1 METIYYL
8 EGRGQ
13 SHIYH
18 FYVLLLGGL
27 YYIFNNIKHDV
38 PGSKRVKFHD
48 RTKITNLRPEISFP
62 VNINFSRGEIHNLT
76 DFQLDAVKLI
86 DHKVNFVDLK
96 NLDNFQIIEEYG
108 ETCRNGYS
116 DNPKV
121 IYPFLRDLFLTS
133 PNIDLKYSKK
143 RIFITRYGSEKNH
156 QNVRKRCIINEK
168 EFYDSLKP
176 FNFEYIQL
184 ENYSEKEKIEMFY
197 GSEIIISTHS
207 SGLTY
212 SLFANEETKIIEIL
226 NKGPRIGPPT
236 GHYSFICEHLK
247 LKYYRYKNIK
257 EDEQGNVDI
266 NCKEFIK
273 YLNNFL
279 FNN

>member
-1 METIYYL
+1 
-8 EGRGQ
+8 
-13 SHIYH
+13 
-18 FYVLLLGGL
+18 LGGL
-27 YYIFNNIKHDV
+27 YYIFNNIKHDG
-38 PGSKRVKFHD
+38 PKNTSIKFYD

-62 VNINFSRGEIHNLT
+62 ININFSSEGHELT

-86 DHKVNFVDLK
+86 DHKVNFIDLK
-96 NLDNFQIIEEYG
+96 NIDNFQIIEEYG

-197 GSEIIISTHS
+197 GSEIIISTHGS
-207 SGLTY
+207 NLTY
-212 SLFANEETKIIEIL
+212 LIFANKETKIIEIL
-226 NKGPRIGPPT
+226 NKGPFRGPPT
-236 GHYSFICEHLK
+236 GHFPFMCQYLN
-247 LKYYRYKNIK
+247 LKYHRYRDIK
-257 EDEQGNVDI
+257 EDFHGNVNID
-266 NCKEFIK
+266 CKKFVN

-279 FNN
+279 